1 MFYRKV
7 ETINEFGR
15 NLPQEVRLFPLRSW
29 VIRKTRAKK
38 ISISASRISQS
49 RISELAVLSA
59 GGASGTGGA

>member
-7 ETINEFGR
+7 ESINEFGR

-38 ISISASRISQS
+38 ISISARKISHRSRES
-49 RISELAVLSA
+49 V
-59 GGASGTGGA
+59 SGPFS